1 MLRGQRFGR
10 LLSALRQSD
19 PEFHEW
25 IVFAKIFEY
34 KYMLAD
40 PAPFQKHY
48 LHLLQAH
55 FDLPIITLLLKK
67 EDPTLKKEDPKIAS
81 GP

>member
-1 MLRGQRFGR
+1 ML
-10 LLSALRQSD
+10 
-19 PEFHEW
+19 
-25 IVFAKIFEY
+25 AKIFEY
-34 KYMLAD
+34 KYMLTD
-40 PAPFQKHY
+40 PASFQITY

-55 FDLPIITLLLKK
+55 FDLPIITLLLNK